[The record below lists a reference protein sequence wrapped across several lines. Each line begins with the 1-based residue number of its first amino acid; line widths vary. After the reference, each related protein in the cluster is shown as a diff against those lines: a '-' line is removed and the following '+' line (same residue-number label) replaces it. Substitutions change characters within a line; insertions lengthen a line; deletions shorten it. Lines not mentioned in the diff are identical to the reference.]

1 MNTRYLRIILL
12 LFLAAP
18 AGSPL
23 AATGVQF
30 PGIPL
35 RPGRL
40 SVAIRERPGP
50 ADPSGRTRRVKGVI
64 TLSARDETGE
74 EFSLRSVKSGGSW
87 PIRSRRRVTVEN
99 NSPPRRRHPGRLPPR
114 QLSRVRRDH
123 RLEGLRIFI
132 PDRQLELDF
141 GEGFISSRREEAEA
155 GGLAVEILL
164 PPDAGSRPEVRVS
177 GAGFSSNHPVDVR
190 SARAERPF
198 YYRSFQPHRVRL
210 VAEGADALQAR
221 LEMISRARETID
233 LEYYLFDTSQAST
246 RMIVQALAEKARR
259 GVRVRI
265 LRDHTPFGSRF
276 SSWLAAL
283 LREKGVEVRIY
294 NPAWEFNPWQ
304 FRAHRK
310 MIIVDGKEAITGG
323 RNIADAYF
331 GLDRTKN
338 FIDLDL
344 WIEGEVVE
352 VMGESFEAFWN
363 SKYSRPAAAP
373 RAPRPFDYLGY
384 AVSSFRRDSRHR
396 KRRLE
401 AARRKYLDPE
411 PLGKY
416 RDWIEEAAG
425 EQRGRYPVHRV
436 ENIVFCSDRPENPA
450 FHRVVAEAI
459 FDRLNQ
465 AEEPLRIMAPYF
477 IPLRRKEREI
487 GQLLERGIELEILGN
502 SRFSYDDVISI
513 GYVIES
519 SARTLVR
526 QGLKFY
532 GYSGQPPPGE
542 ILPREDYRPGV
553 YWEFHSKAAVLGSG
567 SVMIGSYNFN
577 PRSKLFNSETAIF
590 IEDSPELAREL
601 GELFDRT
608 ASAAFL
614 LNSRGEYD
622 CEFFREL
629 AARGELPRRGLLHGL
644 KTLFTNTLS
653 LFARDMM

>member
-1 MNTRYLRIILL
+1 MRWFRTYLP
-12 LFLAAP
+12 LFLIAT
-18 AGSPL
+18 AGSPP
-23 AATGVQF
+23 AAAAAEF
-30 PGIPL
+30 PGIRL

-40 SVAIRERPGP
+40 SVAIRERADP
-50 ADPSGRTRRVKGVI
+50 ADPSGRSRRVRGVI
-64 TLSARDETGE
+64 TLTARDETGE
-74 EFSLRSVKSGGSW
+74 VFSLRSVRSRGSW
-87 PIRSRRRVTVEN
+87 PIRSSRRVTVEN
-99 NSPPRRRHPGRLPPR
+99 DSPPRRRHPGRLPPR
-114 QLSRVRRDH
+114 QLIRLSREH

-141 GEGFISSRREEAEA
+141 GEGFLSSRWKQAEE
-155 GGLAVEILL
+155 GGLAVGILL
-164 PPDAGSRPEVRVS
+164 LPDAGSGPEVRVS
-177 GAGFSSNHPVDVR
+177 GDGFSSNYPVRIR

-198 YYRSFQPHRVRL
+198 YYRSSQPHRVRL

-221 LEMISRARETID
+221 LDMISRARETID

-246 RMIVQALAEKARR
+246 RMIVQALAEKARQ

-265 LRDHTPFGSRF
+265 LRDYTPFGSRF
-276 SSWLAAL
+276 SPWLAAL
-283 LREKGVEVRIY
+283 LGEKGVEVRIY

-310 MIIVDGKEAITGG
+310 MIIVDGEEAITGG
-323 RNIADAYF
+323 RNIADSYF
-331 GLDRTKN
+331 GLDRSKN

-344 WIEGEVVE
+344 WVEGEIVG
-352 VMGESFEAFWN
+352 VMEESFEAFWN
-363 SKYSRPAAAP
+363 SRYSRPAAAP
-373 RAPRPFDYLGY
+373 RAPRTFDYLGY
-384 AVSSFRRDSRHR
+384 PVSSLRRDSRHR
-396 KRRLE
+396 ERRLE

-411 PLGKY
+411 PLREY
-416 RDWIEEAAG
+416 REWIEEAAG
-425 EQRGRYPVHRV
+425 EQAGRYPVHRV
-436 ENIVFCSDRPENPA
+436 ENIVFCSDRPENPG

-459 FDRLNQ
+459 FDRLNR

-487 GQLLERGIELEILGN
+487 GDLLERGIELEILGN

-519 SARTLVR
+519 SARSLVR
-526 QGLKFY
+526 QGLIFY

-542 ILPREDYRPGV
+542 RLPRDDYRRRA
-553 YWEFHSKAAVLGSG
+553 YWEFHAKAAVLGSE

-577 PRSKLFNSETAIF
+577 PRSKIFNSETAIF
-590 IEDSPELAREL
+590 IDDSPELAREL

-614 LNSRGEYD
+614 LNSRGGYD
-622 CEFFREL
+622 CEYFRKM

-644 KTLFTNTLS
+644 KTLFTTTIS

>member
-1 MNTRYLRIILL
+1 MNTKCWRTILS
-12 LFLAAP
+12 LFLGAAVVSPPP
-18 AGSPL
+18 AAG
-23 AATGVQF
+23 GEF
-30 PGIPL
+30 PGIRL
-35 RPGRL
+35 RPGYL
-40 SVAIRERPGP
+40 AVSIRERTDPD
-50 ADPSGRTRRVKGVI
+50 DPSGRTRRARGVI
-64 TLSARDETGE
+64 TLTARDETGE
-74 EFSLRSVKSGGSW
+74 EFSLRSVKSRGYW
-87 PIRSRRRVTVEN
+87 PLRSRQRVTVEN
-99 NSPPRRRHPGRLPPR
+99 ESPLRRRHPGRLPPR
-114 QLSRVRRDH
+114 QLIRVSRDY
-123 RLEGLRIFI
+123 RLEGLRIFL
-132 PDRQLELDF
+132 PERKLELDF
-141 GEGFISSRREEAEA
+141 GDSFVCSRWEQAEE

-164 PPDAGSRPEVRVS
+164 PPDAGGGPEVRVR
-177 GAGFSSNHPVDVR
+177 GTGFPSNHPVEIR

-198 YYRSFQPHRVRL
+198 YYRSSQPHRVRL

-221 LEMISRARETID
+221 LEMIARARATID

-246 RMIVQALAEKARR
+246 RMIVQALAEKARQ

-265 LRDHTPFGSRF
+265 LRDYTPFGSRF
-276 SSWLAAL
+276 SPWLAAL
-283 LREKGVEVRIY
+283 LGEKGVKVRIY
-294 NPAWEFNPWQ
+294 NPSWDFNPWQ

-310 MIIVDGKEAITGG
+310 MIIVDGEEAITGG

-331 GLDRTKN
+331 GLDRSKN

-344 WIEGEVVE
+344 WVEGEIAG
-352 VMGESFEAFWN
+352 VMEESFEAFWN

-384 AVSSFRRDSRHR
+384 PISSLRRDSRQR
-396 KRRLE
+396 ERRLE

-411 PLGKY
+411 PLREY
-416 RDWIEEAAG
+416 RERIREAAG
-425 EQRGRYPVHRV
+425 EPAGRYPVHRV
-436 ENIVFCSDRPENPA
+436 EDIAFCSDRPENPG

-459 FDRLNQ
+459 FDRLNR

-487 GQLLERGIELEILGN
+487 GDLLEGGIELEVLGN

-519 SARTLVR
+519 SARSLVR
-526 QGLKFY
+526 EGLKFY

-542 ILPREDYRPGV
+542 RLPRDDYRRGV
-553 YWEFHSKAAVLGSG
+553 YWEFHAKAAVLGSG

-577 PRSKLFNSETAIF
+577 PRSKIFNSETAIF

-608 ASAAFL
+608 ASAAFR

-653 LFARDMM
+653 LFARDLM

>member
-1 MNTRYLRIILL
+1 MNTKCLRIILPF
-12 LFLAAP
+12 FLIAAASP
-18 AGSPL
+18 APVAGAELS
-23 AATGVQF
+23 
-30 PGIPL
+30 GIRL

-40 SVAIRERPGP
+40 SVAIREP
-50 ADPSGRTRRVKGVI
+50 ADPSGETRGVKGVI

-74 EFSLRSVKSGGSW
+74 EFSLRSVASRGSW
-87 PIRSRRRVTVEN
+87 PLRSRRQVTVEN
-99 NSPPRRRHPGRLPPR
+99 DSPPRRRHPGRLPPR
-114 QLSRVRRDH
+114 QLSRVSREH

-132 PDRQLELDF
+132 PDRGLELDF
-141 GEGFISSRREEAEA
+141 GEGFVSSRRDQAEE

-164 PPDAGSRPEVRVS
+164 PPDAGGDPKVRVS
-177 GAGFSSNHPVDVR
+177 GAGFSSNYPVEAR

-198 YYRSFQPHRVRL
+198 YFRSTRPHRVRL

-246 RMIVQALAEKARR
+246 RMIVQALAERARQ

-265 LRDHTPFGSRF
+265 LRDYTPFGSRF
-276 SSWLAAL
+276 SPWLAAL
-283 LREKGVEVRIY
+283 LGEKGVEVRIY

-310 MIIVDGKEAITGG
+310 MIIVDGEEAITGG

-331 GLDRTKN
+331 GLDRAKN

-344 WIEGEVVE
+344 WVEGEIVG
-352 VMGESFEAFWN
+352 VMEESFEAFWN

-384 AVSSFRRDSRHR
+384 AVSSFRRDTRQR
-396 KRRLE
+396 ERRLE

-411 PLGKY
+411 PLREY
-416 RDWIEEAAG
+416 RERIGEAAA
-425 EQRGRYPVHRV
+425 EQAGRYRVHRV
-436 ENIVFCSDRPENPA
+436 ENIAFCSDRPENPR

-459 FDRLNQ
+459 FDRLNR

-487 GQLLERGIELEILGN
+487 GRLLERGIDLEVLGN

-519 SARTLVR
+519 SARSLVR
-526 QGLKFY
+526 QGLTFY
-532 GYSGQPPPGE
+532 GYSGRPPPGE
-542 ILPREDYRPGV
+542 ILPRDDYRRGV
-553 YWEFHSKAAVLGSG
+553 YWEFHAKAAVLGSD

-577 PRSKLFNSETAIF
+577 PRSKIFNSETAIF
-590 IEDSPELAREL
+590 IEESEELAREL

-614 LNSRGEYD
+614 LNPRGEYD

-629 AARGELPRRGLLHGL
+629 AARGELPRRGLFHGL

-653 LFARDMM
+653 LFARDLM